1 MSCMRKFLYSL
12 LVPIV
17 SLGLSTANATEPSNI
32 RVEFVHPERFTDF
45 RIQGRDENA
54 SVPIFRDEVSRYLS
68 PLVAKRFPGETLT
81 LRFTDIDLAG
91 RLSDRP
97 RFNNVRINPEWGQP
111 IRLSFDYT
119 VTDSKG
125 TVVTGGSKALLGQ
138 DYLYNYDTYAPSLK
152 TSPVF
157 YEQAALAKWV
167 RGLEPSRSRLA
178 RD

>member
-1 MSCMRKFLYSL
+1 MRIFLRSL
-12 LVPIV
+12 LASIV
-17 SLGLSTANATEPSNI
+17 GLGLSTANAADPGNV
-32 RVEFVHPERFTDF
+32 RVDFVHPERFTDF

-68 PLVAKRFPGETLT
+68 PLVDKRFPGEMLT

-97 RFNNVRINPEWGQP
+97 RLNNVRINREWAQP

-152 TSPVF
+152 RSPVF

-167 RGLEPSRSRLA
+167 RGLEPSHARLA